1 MDFPHLPA
9 AIIITS
15 IRNRQ
20 RIAVRKGLLL
30 EDLIVVWALPFPGT
44 TAYSSLFSL
53 AYDAIAT

>member
-1 MDFPHLPA
+1 MPA
-9 AIIITS
+9 AIIITF

-30 EDLIVVWALPFPGT
+30 EDFIVVWALPFPGT

-53 AYDAIAT
+53 AYGAIAT